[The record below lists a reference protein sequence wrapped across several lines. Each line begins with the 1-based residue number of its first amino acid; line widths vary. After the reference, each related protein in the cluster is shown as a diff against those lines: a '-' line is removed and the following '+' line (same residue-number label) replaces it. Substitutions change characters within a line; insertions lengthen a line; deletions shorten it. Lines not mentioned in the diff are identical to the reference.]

1 MKLKRSGLVNE
12 LLYRYE
18 IEKKEGHVDA
28 APLYVIRICRF
39 NEIMSYVNLE
49 VYQDSLQ

>member
-1 MKLKRSGLVNE
+1 MSFCIVTKLKR
-12 LLYRYE
+12 R
-18 IEKKEGHVDA
+18 KEGHVDA

>member
-1 MKLKRSGLVNE
+1 MSFCIVTKLKR
-12 LLYRYE
+12 R
-18 IEKKEGHVDA
+18 KEGHVDA
-28 APLYVIRICRF
+28 APLYVIIRICRF